1 MHNYV
6 YAFFSHEARD
16 RLIGRW
22 TDRQREIIYVA
33 HPKSFMWWDK
43 RKGVRDYAIDYVS
56 SK

>member
-1 MHNYV
+1 MQNYV

-22 TDRQREIIYVA
+22 TNRQREMIYVA